1 MKDKKLKKKNYLLLH
16 IRSIDNV
23 SEELIEKFKSGAI
36 EVLKTKD
43 PVKALAAALAVISG
57 CTKVTQRSLLSSK
70 EVNFVFCH
78 FS

>member
-1 MKDKKLKKKNYLLLH
+1 MKLKKKINNLLLH
-16 IRSIDNV
+16 IRSIENV

-43 PVKALAAALAVISG
+43 PVNALAAALAVISG

-70 EVNFVFCH
+70 EVKIIFFL
-78 FS
+78 F